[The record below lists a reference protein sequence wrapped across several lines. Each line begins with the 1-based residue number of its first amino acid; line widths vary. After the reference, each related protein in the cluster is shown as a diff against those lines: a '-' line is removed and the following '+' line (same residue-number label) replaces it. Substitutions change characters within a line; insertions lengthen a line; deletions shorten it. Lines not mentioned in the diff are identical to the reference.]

1 MEKEPLRLRV
11 VLSEPGQLCPP
22 IWSCTS
28 RGLPC
33 PRCCHRGGGL
43 LPHLFTLT
51 GEGSRWKMSRRFSS
65 GLSPGCF
72 AGGIFSVALS
82 VTRLE
87 STVRSDCATKNV
99 PWRYQARCPN
109 PAALRP
115 QGLRLRGFGVRTF
128 LPPPLR
134 PPFGRLRASQQSSG
148 SPAGLI
154 ITRTGRLNTCCSK
167 NLSRIES
174 RI

>member
-1 MEKEPLRLRV
+1 MRV

-51 GEGSRWKMSRRFSS
+51 GDANRGKMSRRFSS

-72 AGGIFSVALS
+72 AGGLFSVALS

-87 STVRSDCATKNV
+87 STVSSDCATKNV
-99 PWRYQARCPN
+99 PWRYQARCPSPCSSKAAGTPLARIRCPDFP
-109 PAALRP
+109 PALAAYATRTSDRP
-115 QGLRLRGFGVRTF
+115 AH
-128 LPPPLR
+128 PP
-134 PPFGRLRASQQSSG
+134 A
-148 SPAGLI
+148 LI
-154 ITRTGRLNTCCSK
+154 IA
-167 NLSRIES
+167 RI
-174 RI
+174 IM

>member
-1 MEKEPLRLRV
+1 LRT

-65 GLSPGCF
+65 GISPGCS

-87 STVRSDCATKNV
+87 STVRSDCATKSV
-99 PWRYQARCPN
+99 PWRYQARCPS
-109 PAALRP
+109 PIGLSAVGLLLRSREVVS
-115 QGLRLRGFGVRTF
+115 GLSSRPTCAGPVIVRL
-128 LPPPLR
+128 
-134 PPFGRLRASQQSSG
+134 
-148 SPAGLI
+148 
-154 ITRTGRLNTCCSK
+154 TRQINYIATIDSTVE
-167 NLSRIES
+167 NLKRV
-174 RI
+174 

>member
-1 MEKEPLRLRV
+1 MEKEPPRLRV

-51 GEGSRWKMSRRFSS
+51 GDANLEDVPKVFLRAIT
-65 GLSPGCF
+65 GLRF
-72 AGGIFSVALS
+72 AGGTFSVALS

-87 STVRSDCATKNV
+87 STVKSDCVTKNV
-99 PWRYQARCPN
+99 PWRYQARCPF
-109 PAALRP
+109 
-115 QGLRLRGFGVRTF
+115 RLRGFGVRTF
-128 LPPPLR
+128 LP
-134 PPFGRLRASQQSSG
+134 SSV
-148 SPAGLI
+148 
-154 ITRTGRLNTCCSK
+154 
-167 NLSRIES
+167 ES
-174 RI
+174 RPR

>member
-1 MEKEPLRLRV
+1 MRLERPTRGFISPNGLSRTKRSRRV
-11 VLSEPGQLCPP
+11 CTVLSEPGQLCPP

-51 GEGSRWKMSRRFSS
+51 GDANRWKMSRRFSF

-72 AGGIFSVALS
+72 AGGIVSVALS

-87 STVRSDCATKNV
+87 STVSNDCATKSV
-99 PWRYQARCPN
+99 PWRYQARCPS
-109 PAALRP
+109 PRSLAASGLL
-115 QGLRLRGFGVRTF
+115 LRLRGVVSGLSSR
-128 LPPPLR
+128 LP
-134 PPFGRLRASQQSSG
+134 
-148 SPAGLI
+148 
-154 ITRTGRLNTCCSK
+154 
-167 NLSRIES
+167 
-174 RI
+174 